1 MIVRKDKEDN
11 IRFEIE
17 FYENILKE
25 RPDFIEALK
34 VLSELYTKS
43 GMYKKGL
50 QLDKRLVEL
59 LPYDSIVYYNLAC
72 SYSLIVDIDSA
83 LKAIKKAI
91 TLGYSDFAYMDKDP
105 DLINLREDKRYEQI
119 FSKNIDK

>member
-1 MIVRKDKEDN
+1 VRKDKEDN

>member
-34 VLSELYTKS
+34 VSSELYTKS

>member
-11 IRFEIE
+11 IKFEIQ

-34 VLSELYTKS
+34 VLAQIYTKS
-43 GMYKKGL
+43 GMYEKGL
-50 QLDKRLVEL
+50 QLDKRLIEL

-72 SYSLIVDIDSA
+72 SYSLIVDIDSS

-91 TLGYSDFAYMDKDP
+91 ELGYSDFAYMDKDP
-105 DLINLREDKRYEQI
+105 DLINLRKDRRYEQI

>member
-34 VLSELYTKS
+34 VLAQIYTKS

-50 QLDKRLVEL
+50 QLDKRLIEL

-72 SYSLIVDIDSA
+72 SYSLIVDIDSS

-91 TLGYSDFAYMDKDP
+91 ELGYSDFAYMDKDP
-105 DLINLREDKRYEQI
+105 DLINLRKDRRYEQI